1 VPADAA
7 VKAPAVDMD
16 CVLARTSEGTRRM
29 SSRDAELGSKLRST
43 LFLVTGRQTLGEL
56 LSLAGGLAH
65 VVEAQVRSLL
75 ESGLIVVVDRRGPT
89 QADLEPVPVAAARI
103 QLLKR
108 IEVAGV
114 AVSGPAERLRAARS
128 LPELAEHARS
138 AAVGIQQLLG
148 RPAAEEFW
156 NHARAI
162 LLHWQE
168 RDAGTRA

>member
-1 VPADAA
+1 MSAA
-7 VKAPAVDMD
+7 ALDTD

-29 SSRDAELGSKLRST
+29 SMRDAELGSKLRST

-65 VVEAQVRSLL
+65 VLEAQVRTLL
-75 ESGLIVVVDRRGPT
+75 EMNLIEVVEGTGAPKRG
-89 QADLEPVPVAAARI
+89 ADPLPVAAARI

-108 IEVAGV
+108 IEVAG
-114 AVSGPAERLRAARS
+114 AALPEPTERLRTARS
-128 LPELAEHARS
+128 LPELAGHARD
-138 AAVGIQQLLG
+138 AAVGIQQALG
-148 RPAAEEFW
+148 RRAAEEFW
-156 NHARAI
+156 IHARAI